1 MALKTVAAPD
11 LNDAPAAQALQQR
24 HGNWSLRLPRQ
35 PDGLWDYLLDLD
47 ADSRAVL
54 FAYCVD
60 ATINALS
67 QSYNR
72 RPRAL
77 AHADRLVTLTGL
89 DMARRRRRRSTPTRA
104 GHEGAEILD
113 AVREAKGEASAQLI
127 EHLKKGDMAQEAER
141 LLGLVRGPQCPI
153 LWGRVLDARTIRLSR
168 GRARPSTASRP
179 PRRCLPASTRA
190 YALPATSPCQAR
202 AWMQRWLWLHV
213 SATQPRRRP
222 TSRQAAGR
230 HQGRRDRPSVNLR
243 RSIED

>member
-1 MALKTVAAPD
+1 MALKTLAAPD

-35 PDGLWDYLLDLD
+35 PDGLWDSLLDLD

-54 FAYCVD
+54 FAYCAA
-60 ATINALS
+60 ATVNALS

-72 RPRAL
+72 RPRDL

-89 DMARRRRRRSTPTRA
+89 DMAQAWRPTVDTYPGGSRRRRSWTR
-104 GHEGAEILD
+104 
-113 AVREAKGEASAQLI
+113 
-127 EHLKKGDMAQEAER
+127 
-141 LLGLVRGPQCPI
+141 C
-153 LWGRVLDARTIRLSR
+153 ARP
-168 GRARPSTASRP
+168 RARPRPSSSSTSRRATWRRSRAPARPGAWPIMSHTVGPRPGRTHHPAVPGARTASRP